1 MSKRIYLLGKW
12 CYLPLFL
19 QSSDEGGD
27 VKKCVRTS
35 YATHPHLEKSVNAY
49 INLGMPVR
57 PRQFMSFCMV
67 VRTFLIQITC
77 FLLGGWQKVPTE
89 TLSIIKGPIISG
101 AHCDNSFFKLCLCVT
116 WVNLLSWNFHKILR
130 TRIRLA
136 VPEQLFWG
144 VTLWSD

>member
-1 MSKRIYLLGKW
+1 MSHKNVLHRNASVLKRPLRYTFRYYHIIARKWAQTKRGVTSMSKRIYLLGKW

-19 QSSDEGGD
+19 RSSDEGGD

-77 FLLGGWQKVPTE
+77 FLLSGWQKVPTE
-89 TLSIIKGPIISG
+89 TLSIIRGPIISG
-101 AHCDNSFFKLCLCVT
+101 AHCDN
-116 WVNLLSWNFHKILR
+116 
-130 TRIRLA
+130 
-136 VPEQLFWG
+136 LF
-144 VTLWSD
+144 